1 MNLSYQEAENY
12 LFTQLPVF
20 EHQGG
25 SAYKPGVQTANEI
38 DRFFGSPHREYKT
51 IHIAGTNGKGSVSNF
66 LASVLQEAGYK
77 VGLFTSPHI
86 VDFKERIRVN
96 GKKIEADYVTDFV
109 NRYAEKFAHL
119 KPTFFELTT
128 ALAFEY
134 FRYKKVDIAVVEV
147 GMGGRLDSTNII
159 TPILSV
165 ITNIAFDHIQFLGS
179 TLKEIAGEKAGIIKR
194 GVPVVVGESDPRTN
208 PVFLD
213 KAEEMEAPIIL
224 ASNKLSASSGQ
235 ITHEGQQLFN
245 VFCCG
250 EPVYR
255 GIKCAQLGVY
265 QQKNIVTAIAAVEQ
279 LQKLGLNISTDAVYK
294 GFENVNKNTGFFGR
308 WQVISNQ
315 PLIVCDTGHNPA
327 GITYVSQQLL
337 SQPCRQLRIV
347 IGFVQDKDVSS
358 ILKLLPKNAVYYF
371 VNADSHRA
379 LPADELCNMAQRY
392 DLSGKTY
399 SSVAEGFAAAKNDA
413 ANDDFIFL
421 GGSNYVVAEV
431 LK

>member
-1 MNLSYQEAENY
+1 
-12 LFTQLPVF
+12 
-20 EHQGG
+20 
-25 SAYKPGVQTANEI
+25 
-38 DRFFGSPHREYKT
+38 
-51 IHIAGTNGKGSVSNF
+51 
-66 LASVLQEAGYK
+66 
-77 VGLFTSPHI
+77 
-86 VDFKERIRVN
+86 
-96 GKKIEADYVTDFV
+96 
-109 NRYAEKFAHL
+109 
-119 KPTFFELTT
+119 
-128 ALAFEY
+128 
-134 FRYKKVDIAVVEV
+134 
-147 GMGGRLDSTNII
+147 
-159 TPILSV
+159 
-165 ITNIAFDHIQFLGS
+165 
-179 TLKEIAGEKAGIIKR
+179 
-194 GVPVVVGESDPRTN
+194 
-208 PVFLD
+208 
-213 KAEEMEAPIIL
+213 MEAPIIL

-347 IGFVQDKDVSS
+347 VGFVQDKDVSS

>member
-66 LASVLQEAGYK
+66 IASVLQEAGYRT
-77 VGLFTSPHI
+77 GLFTSPHI

-96 GKKIEADYVTDFV
+96 GQKIEADYVTDFV
-109 NRYAEKFAHL
+109 NRYAEQFAHL

-134 FRYKKVDIAVVEV
+134 FRHKKVDIAVIEV

-159 TPILSV
+159 TPMLSV
-165 ITNIAFDHIQFLGS
+165 ITNIALDHTQFLGS

-213 KAEEMEAPIIL
+213 KAEQMEAPIIL

-235 ITHEGQQLFN
+235 ITPEGMQLFN

-255 GIKCAQLGVY
+255 GIKCAQLGAY
-265 QQKNIVTAIAAVEQ
+265 QQKNIVTAIAAIEQ
-279 LQKLGLNISTDAVYK
+279 LRKQGLNISDDNVFR

-308 WQVISNQ
+308 WQVLENK
-315 PLIVCDTGHNPA
+315 PLVVCDTGHNPA

-337 SQPCRQLRIV
+337 SQPCRQLRMV
-347 IGFVQDKDVSS
+347 IGFVQDKDISS
-358 ILKLLPKNAVYYF
+358 ILKLLPKNALYYF

-379 LPADELCNMAQRY
+379 LPATELRDMAQRY
-392 DLSGKTY
+392 DLSGNVY
-399 SSVAEGFAAAKNDA
+399 SSVAEGFAAAKKDA
-413 ANDDFIFL
+413 ADDDFIFV
-421 GGSNYVVAEV
+421 GGSNYVVAEI
-431 LK
+431 L